1 MIEAIEKFL
10 SDLMIALLLARVYP
24 EKHPKVKEAQSK
36 AYVDLCA
43 LFEEKNKLIIGV
55 MGDELAFENEIFFD
69 LSKNVK
75 QGIGF
80 LKQKAIETI
89 TFYQG
94 LREEEFEA
102 FISYL
107 VTTET
112 AKKDAQESLVVRGI
126 KNISVGKIKVSGAVG
141 KDELSDTL
149 KFLRQ
154 YEGSLD
160 EISQFIDNALDN
172 KIVDYMGLRF
182 SVINVM
188 ENLLNAQQEFLKLTT
203 LKRLDISTFVHIL
216 NVSILSMYLAYKM
229 GFSKDDVMDI
239 GIAGLYHDIGKLY
252 ISRKILAKAGVLTD
266 EEFTSIRS
274 HTVLGAQIL
283 LKYTDSMGI
292 LPVVVA
298 FEHHLRYD
306 CKGYP
311 KLAFI
316 QKPHIASLI
325 VSVCDVYDALCGRRT
340 YKRDYPPDMVYNI
353 MMKDKGTAFEPA
365 ALDKF
370 FKIIGVWPIGAIVAL
385 SDKRIAVVKE
395 ENEDDIFSPKVE
407 VISPPGSKEL
417 IDLKEKKDTLKIDH
431 ALNPLA
437 EGKEYLEL
445 LQKQEIKQPPPPT
458 PTPPNP

>member
-1 MIEAIEKFL
+1 MLETIERFL

-24 EKHPKVKEAQSK
+24 EKHPKVKEAQGK
-36 AYVDLCA
+36 AYADLGA
-43 LFEEKNKLIIGV
+43 LLEEKNKLIIGV

-80 LKQKAIETI
+80 LKRKGIETI
-89 TFYQG
+89 VFYQG
-94 LREEEFEA
+94 LQEGELEA
-102 FISYL
+102 FVSYL

-112 AKKDAQESLVVRGI
+112 VKKDPQESIAAKGI
-126 KNISVGKIKVSGAVG
+126 KNISVGKIKVSRAVG

-149 KFLRQ
+149 RFLKQ
-154 YEGSLD
+154 YEDSLD
-160 EISQFIDNALDN
+160 EISQFIEKALDN
-172 KIVDYMGLRF
+172 QLVDYMGLRF
-182 SVINVM
+182 SIVNVM

-216 NVSILSMYLAYKM
+216 NVSILSMYLSYKM
-229 GFSKDDVMDI
+229 GFNKDDVMDI

-252 ISRKILAKAGVLTD
+252 ISRKILTKAGVLTG
-266 EEFTSIRS
+266 EEFASIRS

-292 LPVVVA
+292 LPAVVA
-298 FEHHLRYD
+298 FEHHLRSD
-306 CKGYP
+306 CNGYP
-311 KLAFI
+311 KAAFP

-353 MMKDKGTAFEPA
+353 MTKDRGAAFEPGA
-365 ALDKF
+365 FDKF
-370 FKIIGVWPIGAIVAL
+370 FKIIGVWPIGTIVAL
-385 SDKRIAVVKE
+385 SDKRIAVVRE

-407 VISPPGSKEL
+407 VISLQENKEL
-417 IDLKEKKDTLKIDH
+417 IDLKEKKDTLKIGH

-437 EGKEYLEL
+437 EGKEYIYFLQQEGL
-445 LQKQEIKQPPPPT
+445 LKPKKDT
-458 PTPPNP
+458 